1 MTEPAKNLSHTLK
14 HTGFYVEGTARILLW
29 NGNVAEVKTDAFH
42 VASLDDIPKN
52 ITDGQFGCQRIL
64 SAKCLVYK
72 DYEGRA
78 YRFYGVTDYEGD
90 ELSGA
95 KRGV

>member
-1 MTEPAKNLSHTLK
+1 MDETITLNL
-14 HTGFYVEGTARILLW
+14 TGFHVEGTARVLLW
-29 NGNVAEVKTDAFH
+29 NGDVAEVEMDAFH
-42 VASLDDIPKN
+42 VDSLDDIPKN
-52 ITDGQFGCQRIL
+52 VNDGQFGCQRIL

-72 DYEGRA
+72 DYEGEA

-90 ELSGA
+90 ELSVA

>member
-1 MTEPAKNLSHTLK
+1 MDETITLNL
-14 HTGFYVEGTARILLW
+14 TGFHVEGTARVLLW
-29 NGNVAEVKTDAFH
+29 NGDVAEVEMDAFH
-42 VASLDDIPKN
+42 VDSLDDIPKN
-52 ITDGQFGCQRIL
+52 VNDGQFGGQRIL

-72 DYEGRA
+72 DYEGKA

-90 ELSGA
+90 ELSVA

>member
-1 MTEPAKNLSHTLK
+1 MDETITLNL
-14 HTGFYVEGTARILLW
+14 TGFHVEGTARVLLW
-29 NGNVAEVKTDAFH
+29 NGDVAEVEMNAFH
-42 VASLDDIPKN
+42 VDSLDDIPKN
-52 ITDGQFGCQRIL
+52 VNDGQFGCQRIL

-72 DYEGRA
+72 DYEGKA

-90 ELSGA
+90 ELAVA

>member
-1 MTEPAKNLSHTLK
+1 MDETITLNL
-14 HTGFYVEGTARILLW
+14 TGFYVEGTARVLLW
-29 NGNVAEVKTDAFH
+29 NGDVAEIEMNAFH
-42 VASLDDIPKN
+42 VDSLDDIPKN
-52 ITDGQFGCQRIL
+52 INDGQFGCQRIL

-72 DYEGRA
+72 DYEGKA

-90 ELSGA
+90 ELSVA

>member
-1 MTEPAKNLSHTLK
+1 MDETITLNL
-14 HTGFYVEGTARILLW
+14 TGFHVEGTARVLLW
-29 NGNVAEVKTDAFH
+29 NGDVAEVEMNAFH
-42 VASLDDIPKN
+42 VDSLDDIPKN
-52 ITDGQFGCQRIL
+52 INDGQFGCQRIL

-72 DYEGRA
+72 DYEGKA

-90 ELSGA
+90 ELSVA

>member
-1 MTEPAKNLSHTLK
+1 MDETITLNL
-14 HTGFYVEGTARILLW
+14 TGFHVEGTARVLLW
-29 NGNVAEVKTDAFH
+29 NGDVAEVEMNAFH
-42 VASLDDIPKN
+42 VDSLDDIPKN
-52 ITDGQFGCQRIL
+52 VNDGQFGCQRIL

-72 DYEGRA
+72 DYEGKA

-90 ELSGA
+90 ELSVA

>member
-1 MTEPAKNLSHTLK
+1 MDETITLNL
-14 HTGFYVEGTARILLW
+14 TGFHVEGTARVLLW
-29 NGNVAEVKTDAFH
+29 NGDVAEVEMDAFH
-42 VASLDDIPKN
+42 VDSLDDIPKN
-52 ITDGQFGCQRIL
+52 VNDGQFGCQRIL

-72 DYEGRA
+72 DYEGKA

-90 ELSGA
+90 ELSVA

>member
-1 MTEPAKNLSHTLK
+1 MTELAKNLSHTLK

-29 NGNVAEVKTDAFH
+29 NGNVAEVKMDAFH

-52 ITDGQFGCQRIL
+52 VNDGQFGCQRIL

-78 YRFYGVTDYEGD
+78 YRFYGVMDYEGD
-90 ELSGA
+90 ELSGV

>member
-1 MTEPAKNLSHTLK
+1 MDETITLNL
-14 HTGFYVEGTARILLW
+14 TGFHVEGTARVLLW
-29 NGNVAEVKTDAFH
+29 NGDVAEVEMNAFH
-42 VASLDDIPKN
+42 VDSLDDIPKN
-52 ITDGQFGCQRIL
+52 INDGQFSCQRIL

-72 DYEGRA
+72 DYEGKA

-90 ELSGA
+90 ELSVA

>member
-1 MTEPAKNLSHTLK
+1 MDEAITLNL
-14 HTGFYVEGTARILLW
+14 TGFHVEGTARVLLW
-29 NGNVAEVKTDAFH
+29 NGDVAEVEMDAFH
-42 VASLDDIPKN
+42 VDSLDDIPKN
-52 ITDGQFGCQRIL
+52 VNDGQFGCQRIL

-72 DYEGRA
+72 DYEGKA

-90 ELSGA
+90 ELSVA